1 LDIFDE
7 ISGFHVIKRDGK
19 KEPFLAKKIMM
30 MVEWASDSKSVSP
43 VQLYTKF
50 APFMV
55 DGMSTEIIQ
64 SQLIKVALSL
74 TSIEEPDWA
83 DVAGS
88 LLLLNIY
95 KNHKKYMCSNSVF
108 GYSRLYDFIKKAT
121 EDKLYNQD
129 ILSFYSEEE
138 IDKLN
143 EEIDIEYDVFDYSG
157 INLFDKRYLC
167 QFNGNT
173 VEPPQFMYMATAMM
187 VFKDYSYPDKIKQ
200 VKDYY
205 SLMATQKI
213 SPATPNLSNLRKYGR
228 GSSPSCFTL
237 KVEDNLESIYD
248 NIKKAAVISKNG
260 GASGVSLSAIRA
272 NGSSIKGVPGSAKG
286 VIPWARLFND
296 TAVAVDQLST
306 RVGAIT
312 VELDVWHKDIFDFL
326 NMRKENIDLRMQCQD
341 LFGQIGI
348 VDVFIETYNQSVK
361 NDTRDNDWLLLC
373 PHEFM
378 RISGIEMDKVWG
390 QEFRDA
396 YEYAKTLHLEGNLP
410 NSEMVSSRELMKKIL
425 ETAKETGLPYWFNKD
440 YVNECN
446 PNKHL
451 GMIHTLNLCV
461 APETEILTDK
471 GYLKIEDL
479 SDQKVNVWNGEEWSE
494 VTVLKTGENQE
505 LLKVTLSSGNT
516 LECTPYHKWYIQESY
531 DKKSIVEKRTH
542 ELKPGD
548 KLIKFDLPVIEGT
561 ETLEFAYDNGFFSA
575 DGNRHNGLDRIY
587 LYHKK
592 RKLQPFFGSVS
603 SWNEDENQNRSIG
616 RATGLKE
623 KYFVPDCSYTIAS
636 RLSWLSGFMDGDG
649 CVINVGDNQSLQA
662 SSKHKEFLI
671 LIQKMLQEM
680 GIHSKV
686 VDLYPERDAFMPAN
700 DGTGEN
706 KEYHCARTWRILISS
721 SSLFKLYQ
729 LGFRTNRLEWKE
741 KFPQRNAEQFIR
753 VVDVEYT
760 GRRDDTYCF
769 TEYKRNMGM
778 FNGILTGQCVES
790 YSVTNKDLSHV
801 CNLHSINLAN
811 TDTDEEI
818 EEAVR
823 MSVRGLNQIVLLS
836 TSPLDCTRKHNDL
849 FRIIGIGILGYHDH
863 LVKKKIMYTSSA
875 DYMYE
880 LMEKIAYWAIDESVN
895 EVAKIGEAP
904 AFSGSDWE
912 KGIFFGRSVYDEDFT
927 FTPGM
932 ARNWINLYENKVSK
946 FGMANT
952 GLLAIA
958 PNTGTSQ
965 LVNSSASI
973 LPVFSKF
980 FKEKNKLMVVPFAAK
995 FLSTETFWLYQE
1007 GINIDP
1013 SVVIDVCQN
1022 AQAWIDQGISMELN
1036 FNTNLYGDI
1045 TYLRDWY
1052 LKSMMGDS
1060 CKNLRSKSVYYIRP
1074 IEKEKLETCSSCAN

>member
-1 LDIFDE
+1 MKIFDE
-7 ISGFHVIKRDGK
+7 INEFHVIKRDGS

-50 APFMV
+50 IPFMV

-95 KNHKKYMCSNSVF
+95 KNHKKYMGNNSVF
-108 GYSRLYDFIKKAT
+108 GYSRLFDFIKKAT
-121 EDKLYNQD
+121 EDKLYNPE
-129 ILSFYSEEE
+129 ILGFYTEEE
-138 IDKLN
+138 IDSLN
-143 EEIDIEYDVFDYSG
+143 QEIDIEYDVFDYSG

-167 QFNGNT
+167 QFDGDT

-187 VFKDYSYPDKIKQ
+187 VFKDYFYPDKIKQ
-200 VKDYY
+200 IKDYY

-248 NIKKAAVISKNG
+248 NIKKAAIISKNG

-348 VDVFIETYNQSVK
+348 MDIFVETYNQAVK

-373 PHEFM
+373 PHEFY

-396 YEYAKTLHLEGNLP
+396 YTYAKTLHLEGNLP

-461 APETEILTDK
+461 
-471 GYLKIEDL
+471 
-479 SDQKVNVWNGEEWSE
+479 
-494 VTVLKTGENQE
+494 
-505 LLKVTLSSGNT
+505 
-516 LECTPYHKWYIQESY
+516 ES
-531 DKKSIVEKRTH
+531 
-542 ELKPGD
+542 
-548 KLIKFDLPVIEGT
+548 F
-561 ETLEFAYDNGFFSA
+561 
-575 DGNRHNGLDRIY
+575 
-587 LYHKK
+587 
-592 RKLQPFFGSVS
+592 
-603 SWNEDENQNRSIG
+603 
-616 RATGLKE
+616 
-623 KYFVPDCSYTIAS
+623 
-636 RLSWLSGFMDGDG
+636 
-649 CVINVGDNQSLQA
+649 
-662 SSKHKEFLI
+662 
-671 LIQKMLQEM
+671 
-680 GIHSKV
+680 
-686 VDLYPERDAFMPAN
+686 
-700 DGTGEN
+700 
-706 KEYHCARTWRILISS
+706 
-721 SSLFKLYQ
+721 
-729 LGFRTNRLEWKE
+729 
-741 KFPQRNAEQFIR
+741 
-753 VVDVEYT
+753 
-760 GRRDDTYCF
+760 
-769 TEYKRNMGM
+769 
-778 FNGILTGQCVES
+778 
-790 YSVTNKDLSHV
+790 SVTNENLSHV

-818 EEAVR
+818 EESVR

-836 TSPLDCTRKHNDL
+836 TSPLECTRKHNDL
-849 FRIIGIGILGYHDH
+849 FRIIGIGVLGYHDH

-875 DYMYE
+875 SYMYE

-927 FTPGM
+927 LTPGM
-932 ARNWINLYENKVSK
+932 ARNWINLYENKVAK

-995 FLSTETFWLYQE
+995 FLSTENFWLYQE
-1007 GINIDP
+1007 GININP
-1013 SVVIDVCQN
+1013 SVVIDVCQS

-1036 FNTNLYGDI
+1036 FNTNLYNDI
-1045 TYLRDWY
+1045 GYLRDWY
-1052 LKSMMGDS
+1052 LKSMTGNPVN
-1060 CKNLRSKSVYYIRP
+1060 NLRSKSVYYIRP
-1074 IEKEKLETCSSCAN
+1074 IEKDRLDSCSSCAN

>member
-1 LDIFDE
+1 MKIFDE
-7 ISGFHVIKRDGK
+7 INEFHVIKRDGS

-50 APFMV
+50 IPFMV

-95 KNHKKYMCSNSVF
+95 KNHKKYMGNNSVF
-108 GYSRLYDFIKKAT
+108 GYSRLFDFIKKAT
-121 EDKLYNQD
+121 EDKLYNPE
-129 ILSFYSEEE
+129 ILGFYTEEE
-138 IDKLN
+138 IDSLN
-143 EEIDIEYDVFDYSG
+143 QEIDIEYDVFDYSG

-167 QFNGNT
+167 QFNGDT

-187 VFKDYSYPDKIKQ
+187 VFKDYFYPDKIKQ
-200 VKDYY
+200 IKDYY

-248 NIKKAAVISKNG
+248 NIKKAAIISKNG

-348 VDVFIETYNQSVK
+348 MDIFVETYNQAVK

-373 PHEFM
+373 PHEFY

-396 YEYAKTLHLEGNLP
+396 YAYAKTLHLEGNLP

-461 APETEILTDK
+461 APETLLFTKNGSVVI
-471 GYLKIEDL
+471 
-479 SDQKVNVWNGEEWSE
+479 SDVVNTYVEVWNGFEFSLSK
-494 VTVLKTGENQE
+494 VIKTGTNQSLTRVIVEKTVIESDSVKTIGLIE
-505 LLKVTLSSGNT
+505 LD
-516 LECTPYHKWYIQESY
+516 CTSYHKWYNSDGFEI
-531 DKKSIVEKRTH
+531 RTF
-542 ELKPGD
+542 ELKVGTD
-548 KLIKFDLPVIEGT
+548 LLEWVNSDGKLIKT
-561 ETLEFAYDNGFFSA
+561 
-575 DGNRHNGLDRIY
+575 
-587 LYHKK
+587 
-592 RKLQPFFGSVS
+592 
-603 SWNEDENQNRSIG
+603 
-616 RATGLKE
+616 
-623 KYFVPDCSYTIAS
+623 
-636 RLSWLSGFMDGDG
+636 
-649 CVINVGDNQSLQA
+649 
-662 SSKHKEFLI
+662 
-671 LIQKMLQEM
+671 
-680 GIHSKV
+680 KV
-686 VDLYPERDAFMPAN
+686 VE
-700 DGTGEN
+700 
-706 KEYHCARTWRILISS
+706 ILKDFAIKDT
-721 SSLFKLYQ
+721 FCV
-729 LGFRTNRLEWKE
+729 TE
-741 KFPQRNAEQFIR
+741 PIR
-753 VVDVEYT
+753 HMAV
-760 GRRDDTYCF
+760 
-769 TEYKRNMGM
+769 

-790 YSVTNKDLSHV
+790 FSVTNENLSHI
-801 CNLHSINLAN
+801 CNLHSVNLAN

-818 EEAVR
+818 EESVR

-836 TSPLDCTRKHNDL
+836 TSPLECTRKHNDL

-875 DYMYE
+875 NYMYE

-927 FTPGM
+927 LTPGM
-932 ARNWINLYENKVSK
+932 ARNWINLYENKVAK

-980 FKEKNKLMVVPFAAK
+980 FKEKNRLMVVPFAAK
-995 FLSTETFWLYQE
+995 FLSTENFWLYQE
-1007 GINIDP
+1007 GININP
-1013 SVVIDVCQN
+1013 SVVIDVCQS

-1036 FNTNLYGDI
+1036 FNTNLYNDI
-1045 TYLRDWY
+1045 GYLRDWY
-1052 LKSMMGDS
+1052 LKSMTGNPVN
-1060 CKNLRSKSVYYIRP
+1060 NLRSKSVYYIRP
-1074 IEKEKLETCSSCAN
+1074 IEKDRLDSCSSCAN